1 MKTDLFQSCD
11 HCWVFQM
18 CWHIECSTF
27 TASSFRIWNSSTG
40 QFCPITSVFK
50 IYLKT
55 IHSSVATILV
65 PYSFR
70 VYKSNPFPL
79 FSPISGC
86 FSQIYLHFFFFFSVP
101 RLLWALLLQNLCI
114 HLSVWVYL
122 PSLSLAW
129 SPPPHPS
136 GFSFDV
142 TYLNVTSWTTLS
154 KVDFFQHYLSQA

>member
-1 MKTDLFQSCD
+1 MEDNCFTILCWFLPYINMKVL
-11 HCWVFQM
+11 
-18 CWHIECSTF
+18 
-27 TASSFRIWNSSTG
+27 TA
-40 QFCPITSVFK
+40 QFCPMTSVFK

-65 PYSFR
+65 PSLFR
-70 VYKSNPFPL
+70 VYKSNPFPF

-86 FSQIYLHFFFFFSVP
+86 FSQTYLLFFFFPPVP
-101 RLLWALLLQNLCI
+101 RLLWALLLQSLCI

-129 SPPPHPS
+129 SHPPPPS

-142 TYLNVTSWTTLS
+142 ASLNVTSWTTLS
-154 KVDFFQHYLSQA
+154 KVDFFQHYLYQA